1 MIVHLLVDKMRAS
14 KAFNMI
20 CSHCGLNVTE
30 KQIELA
36 KALGFRAYLHLVG
49 MYIGVTFLR
58 VTHQYLPVEIVT
70 TLSASKY
77 LFIHST

>member
-14 KAFNMI
+14 KAFTMI

-49 MYIGVTFLR
+49 M
-58 VTHQYLPVEIVT
+58 
-70 TLSASKY
+70 
-77 LFIHST
+77 

>member
-1 MIVHLLVDKMRAS
+1 MNIIVHLLVDQMRAS

-20 CSHCGLNVTE
+20 CCHCGLNITE

-49 MYIGVTFLR
+49 M
-58 VTHQYLPVEIVT
+58 
-70 TLSASKY
+70 
-77 LFIHST
+77 